1 MDFEEKFIERY
12 EELVVKNNYLKDK
25 VVNLTRELEDKSR
38 SVSIL
43 SNTTKCFND
52 FVDNEEIRVEYEA
65 FKDKWLAQE
74 EQKNG

>member
-25 VVNLTRELEDKSR
+25 IVNLTRELEDKSR

-43 SNTTKCFND
+43 SKTTKCFND

-74 EQKNG
+74 ENK

>member
-43 SNTTKCFND
+43 SKTTKCFND
-52 FVDNEEIRVEYEA
+52 FVDNEEIRVEYET

-74 EQKNG
+74 ENK

>member
-43 SNTTKCFND
+43 SKTTKCFND
-52 FVDNEEIRVEYEA
+52 FVDNEEIRVEYET

-74 EQKNG
+74 EEK